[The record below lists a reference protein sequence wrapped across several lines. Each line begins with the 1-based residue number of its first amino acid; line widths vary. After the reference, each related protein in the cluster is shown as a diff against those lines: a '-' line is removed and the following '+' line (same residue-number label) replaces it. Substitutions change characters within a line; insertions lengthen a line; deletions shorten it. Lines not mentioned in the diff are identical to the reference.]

1 MQLVMKNPSEM
12 ARTVL
17 IVDDHEHLRQILAL
31 VLRYAGYETL
41 EAGTGNQAVATAVSA
56 QPSLIL
62 MDLDLPD
69 MTGIDTAKI
78 IKKNPNTAKI
88 PIVACS
94 ASSGWEWREAAL
106 RAGMSDYL
114 QKPIQ
119 TSVIKS
125 VVDKFILPEN

>member
-1 MQLVMKNPSEM
+1 MQLVMKNPGEM

-31 VLRYAGYETL
+31 VLRYAGYDTL
-41 EAGTGNQAVATAVSA
+41 EAGTGNQAIATAVSA
-56 QPSLIL
+56 QPNLIL

-69 MTGIDTAKI
+69 MTGIDPARVN
-78 IKKNPNTAKI
+78 KKNPITAKI

-94 ASSGWEWREAAL
+94 ASSGWEWREEAL
-106 RAGMSDYL
+106 RAGMADYL

-119 TSVIKS
+119 TSVIRS
-125 VVDKFILPEN
+125 VVDKFILRES

>member
-1 MQLVMKNPSEM
+1 MQLVIKNPGEM

-17 IVDDHEHLRQILAL
+17 IVDDHEHLRHILAS

-88 PIVACS
+88 PVILLTAYEGEVLREPLGERHIHSMMNKPFSPTELLRIVA
-94 ASSGWEWREAAL
+94 EIFE
-106 RAGMSDYL
+106 
-114 QKPIQ
+114 
-119 TSVIKS
+119 T
-125 VVDKFILPEN
+125 EN

>member
-1 MQLVMKNPSEM
+1 MQLVMRNPGEM

-41 EAGTGNQAVATAVSA
+41 EAGTGNQAIATAISA
-56 QPSLIL
+56 QPQLIL
-62 MDLDLPD
+62 LDLDLPD

-78 IKKNPNTAKI
+78 IKKNPSTAKI

-106 RAGMSDYL
+106 RAGMSEYL

-119 TSVIKS
+119 TSVIQS
-125 VVDKFILPEN
+125 IVDKFILRES

>member
-1 MQLVMKNPSEM
+1 MQLVIKNPGEM

-17 IVDDHEHLRQILAL
+17 IVDDHEHLRHILAS

-119 TSVIKS
+119 TSVIK
-125 VVDKFILPEN
+125 FILRES